1 MLDIL
6 KRKKQTLTPLQK
18 VLITFHEWKIE
29 TLKLNTSDFM
39 FNHLDRVYIK
49 DGQWFFNDFF
59 DIKFDRDTAKHS
71 QKHVRN
77 ANENEVDVFNSFINL
92 IENLKKENYEE
103 NSN

>member
-6 KRKKQTLTPLQK
+6 KRKKQILTPLQK

-49 DGQWFFNDFF
+49 DGQWLFNDFF
-59 DIKFDRDTAKHS
+59 DIKFDRDVAKNS
-71 QKHVRN
+71 QKYIKE
-77 ANENEVDVFNSFINL
+77 ASQSEIAIFSSFINL
-92 IENLKKENYEE
+92 IDSFKNNR
-103 NSN
+103 

>member
-18 VLITFHEWKIE
+18 VLIAFHEWKIQ

-49 DGQWFFNDFF
+49 DDDFF
-59 DIKFDRDTAKHS
+59 DIKFDRDVAKNS
-71 QKHVRN
+71 QKYIKE
-77 ANENEVDVFNSFINL
+77 ASQSEIAIFSSFINL
-92 IENLKKENYEE
+92 IDSFKNNR
-103 NSN
+103 